1 MIQNEDEKTLGHNT
15 VKVGVYHVV
24 DLKKEEVVVM
34 VTKSLFSFLCLFFH
48 ESSILDQRFFQ
59 SKVYPSDVSSKD

>member
-1 MIQNEDEKTLGHNT
+1 M

-34 VTKSLFSFLCLFFH
+34 VTKSLFSFLCLLFH